1 MDELTATT
9 RALAD
14 ATRRTVLELLRDGGQ
29 SVSDLARHFSMSRP
43 AVSKHLAILRD
54 SGLVS
59 ARREGRQQ
67 IYELDAAKLEPVREW
82 LAGLCADDGDEDSD
96 QGEPAPTRPSR
107 RPTRRQG
114 TWRSW

>member
-14 ATRRTVLELLRDGGQ
+14 ATRRTVLELLRDGGR
-29 SVSDLARHFSMSRP
+29 SVNDLAKHFSMSRP

-59 ARREGRQQ
+59 ARREGRRQ
-67 IYELDAAKLEPVREW
+67 IYELDASKLAPVREW

-96 QGEPAPTRPSR
+96 QGETASARPAR
-107 RPTRRQG
+107 RPVRQRG